1 MVIVFRDNGLHQLEI
16 DMDKDLFKNDSRSF
30 ALELVGN
37 GLVSAESLLTAA
49 LNWMSTDEVREM
61 LDANELSPRFDDE
74 DDGQPDEAQEW
85 ADFDPDC

>member
-1 MVIVFRDNGLHQLEI
+1 
-16 DMDKDLFKNDSRSF
+16 MDKDLFKNDSRSF